1 MALSLPA
8 ATAAQYHSITR
19 GLGVLRSAS
28 VGTSGL
34 DFTLTEWAGKIVLVT
49 CADECLATWHTATG
63 ATSTD
68 ADSTTAQ
75 ASPATTQ
82 LTNGFV
88 LLADT
93 HEPMLV
99 PMPGMTGTT
108 ADAVVLRVAAVS
120 GTTTVRIERASV

>member
-19 GLGVLRSAS
+19 GLGVMRNNA
-28 VGTSGL
+28 VGTSGA

-49 CADECLATWHTATG
+49 CADECLAAWFTATG
-63 ATSTD
+63 QTITD
-68 ADSTTAQ
+68 VDSVTAQ
-75 ASPATTQ
+75 ATPTTNQ
-82 LTNGFV
+82 LTNGFL

-99 PMPGMTGTT
+99 PIPGSG
-108 ADAVVLRVAAVS
+108 DAVVLRVAAVS

>member
-1 MALSLPA
+1 MALSLPS

-19 GLGVLRSAS
+19 GLGV
-28 VGTSGL
+28 VKDDGVTTSGV

-49 CADECLATWHTATG
+49 CADECLAAWFTATG
-63 ATSTD
+63 QTITD
-68 ADSTTAQ
+68 VDSTTAG
-75 ASPATTQ
+75 AMPSGNQ

-93 HEPMLV
+93 HEQMLV
-99 PMPGMTGTT
+99 PMPGTG
-108 ADAVVLRVAAVS
+108 DAVVLRVAAVT